1 MTRARTALA
10 ALAAAVLL
18 ALALAGCTRTVTVTA
33 KYRDLI
39 GKYHVCDGTGTLFG
53 HWLNPCRKGHEW
65 TVPRSAYD
73 QAVIGR
79 SYTVTL

>member
-1 MTRARTALA
+1 MTRTRTALA

-33 KYRDLI
+33 KYRSI
-39 GKYHVCDGTGTLFG
+39 VGWYFVCDGTGTLFG
-53 HWLNPCRKGHEW
+53 HWLDPCRKGHVW
-65 TVPRSAYD
+65 RVPRSAYD

-79 SYTVTL
+79 TYTVTL